1 MLPGV
6 RGVINPV
13 VLDPQHPRAVGG
25 GRRGDGE
32 QGAEHGDRD
41 ARRAGGHGWVLRA
54 TARSIREAST
64 VPATPARGGR
74 AHRHTGS
81 RPWGR
86 ATCHLAPAE
95 RTRGTPRG
103 FSRSLSSNTPAQP
116 SPAPL
121 TRHESTSAG
130 GCGGGWLTAPYP
142 QSRGG
147 VLCDCQPCR
156 RIWMPG
162 LAKYPSIPK
171 RSKSHTTQTMF
182 ANRTRPR
189 QSDGIAGA
197 SFVPGRPSPLVHSV
211 AVSVKLLATG

>member
-54 TARSIREAST
+54 TARPIREAST

-86 ATCHLAPAE
+86 AACHLAPAE

-103 FSRSLSSNTPAQP
+103 FSRSLRSNTPAQP

-121 TRHESTSAG
+121 TLDDDMSLCKALCDVASREVLSAG
-130 GCGGGWLTAPYP
+130 NIRRQRLLQGPSAA
-142 QSRGG
+142 RGA
-147 VLCDCQPCR
+147 VLAE
-156 RIWMPG
+156 
-162 LAKYPSIPK
+162 L
-171 RSKSHTTQTMF
+171 
-182 ANRTRPR
+182 
-189 QSDGIAGA
+189 
-197 SFVPGRPSPLVHSV
+197 
-211 AVSVKLLATG
+211 